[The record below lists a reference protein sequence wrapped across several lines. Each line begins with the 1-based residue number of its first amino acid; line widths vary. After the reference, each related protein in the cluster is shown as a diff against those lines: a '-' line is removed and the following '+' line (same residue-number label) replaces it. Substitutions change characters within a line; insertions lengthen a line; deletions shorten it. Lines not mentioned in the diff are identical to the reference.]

1 VNVGQDHPKVRT
13 QLTPAE
19 QASRRR
25 RTVALALVLAAAV
38 LLFYILTIVKMG
50 PAILNRDL

>member
-1 VNVGQDHPKVRT
+1 MVGQDHPKIRT

-25 RTVALALVLAAAV
+25 RTIALALVLGAAV

-50 PAILNRDL
+50 PAVLSRDL

>member
-1 VNVGQDHPKVRT
+1 MVGQDHPKIRT
-13 QLTPAE
+13 ELTPAE

-25 RTVALALVLAAAV
+25 RTIALALVLGAAV

-50 PAILNRDL
+50 PAVLRRDL